1 MATPLFG
8 LPEITEGQAGKYITH
23 NETIAM
29 IEGLISRVL
38 SANTGGPPVSPDDG
52 STYIVDVAIEDWASA
67 SVNDIAHYYSGSWHF
82 ISPITGFAIWCAD
95 QTRRIYYSGTDW
107 VSQTNFLYQA
117 WLDQGNTGTEQD
129 FLDAFKGDKGDKGD
143 TGDTGATGDSAYQTW
158 LNQGN
163 TGTEADFLVS
173 IGAGDSAYQI
183 WLNQGNT
190 GTEQDF
196 LDALKGDKG
205 DTGDTGDSA
214 YQTWLNQG
222 NTGTEA
228 DFLVSIGAG
237 DSAYQIWLD
246 QGNTGTEQDF
256 LDALKGDKG
265 DTGDTGATGDSA
277 YQVWLDQGN
286 TGTEQDFLDAISGSS
301 GGGATTDD
309 MVKYAII
316 FG

>member
-129 FLDAFKGDKGDKGD
+129 FLDAFKGDKGD
-143 TGDTGATGDSAYQTW
+143 T
-158 LNQGN
+158 
-163 TGTEADFLVS
+163 
-173 IGAGDSAYQI
+173 
-183 WLNQGNT
+183 
-190 GTEQDF
+190 
-196 LDALKGDKG
+196 
-205 DTGDTGDSA
+205 
-214 YQTWLNQG
+214 
-222 NTGTEA
+222 
-228 DFLVSIGAG
+228 G